1 MKALLTKPIQ
11 CQSRGC
17 TNRATWREID
27 YYTQQHQT
35 FTYFYY
41 MCDEHK
47 EKFDQ
52 PTPGH
57 KKEFQHLI

>member
-1 MKALLTKPIQ
+1 MV

-17 TNRATWREID
+17 KGKATWRETD
-27 YYTQQHQT
+27 RYTQQSQT

-47 EKFDQ
+47 EKAER

-57 KKEFQHLI
+57 KKKFQMML